1 MGSIP
6 VAGAKKAIA
15 QKCAMAFLV
24 LATSSNHLQNALHFG
39 LGSHFQLRPMGAR
52 SQKVRR
58 K

>member
-15 QKCAMAFLV
+15 RFRAMAFLI

-39 LGSHFQLRPMGAR
+39 LGSHFRPRPMGAR